1 MLTFA
6 EKSKIFNKR
15 LMYLV
20 KFLRYFVGKLQF
32 LIKLKMSLNSKFND
46 IIQQMDHEKKCLLLD
61 YELQSFDLDFFS
73 KDLSIV
79 LVDYKEYK
87 QELLF
92 FFLEYEDFLLRAIDL
107 SVIRELNFFIKDFS
121 YLLDKF
127 EALNKVE
134 SDIFL
139 TDDLVKEFFVKFFN
153 FYKSIKIYFWF
164 VEKSEDDVL
173 SASLM
178 KVQNDN
184 LNYFLSPWGS
194 SEEDYDAEQLDGT
207 FPLHL
212 LNGKNSSFEEEEYEY
227 SDSDFIIAYGSFVKN
242 VDIEAEIAKDPLL
255 IALLKKY

>member
-107 SVIRELNFFIKDFS
+107 SVIRELNFFIKDCS
-121 YLLDKF
+121 
-127 EALNKVE
+127 N
-134 SDIFL
+134 
-139 TDDLVKEFFVKFFN
+139 
-153 FYKSIKIYFWF
+153 SI
-164 VEKSEDDVL
+164 
-173 SASLM
+173 
-178 KVQNDN
+178 
-184 LNYFLSPWGS
+184 
-194 SEEDYDAEQLDGT
+194 
-207 FPLHL
+207 
-212 LNGKNSSFEEEEYEY
+212 
-227 SDSDFIIAYGSFVKN
+227 
-242 VDIEAEIAKDPLL
+242 
-255 IALLKKY
+255 